1 MKSAASVPNPMPSE
15 ATAEARVAFKRLASL
30 LAFWCEDLA
39 LDVVVEAG
47 TDPSEGL
54 EAWRRLIADYDTRMA
69 AQLSGTLVAAQGAEA
84 AQGSGGGEFDGGAG
98 LVPTDVRSSEG
109 KRRNGRRYAKDPW
122 IETRFCY
129 NCGSTGHLYTGC
141 RSSGGGND
149 RSNDTCKS
157 CGEKGHWATECPRK
171 MCALEHAERHDEW
184 AGDDQNGDEVHQLL
198 NQNWRHMSS

>member
-1 MKSAASVPNPMPSE
+1 MAEQVMALQAMVTALQRHLETLRRPRKGFMKSAASVPNPMPSE
-15 ATAEARVAFKRLASL
+15 FTAEARVAFKRLASL

-69 AQLSGTLVAAQGAEA
+69 SQLSGTLVAAQGAEA

-109 KRRNGRRYAKDPW
+109 KRRNGRRYAKNPW
-122 IETRFCY
+122 KETRFCY
-129 NCGSTGHLYTGC
+129 HCGKTGTSTRGAGVQ
-141 RSSGGGND
+141 
-149 RSNDTCKS
+149 
-157 CGEKGHWATECPRK
+157 EEATIGATTHARVVVNK
-171 MCALEHAERHDEW
+171 DIGQRNVRGRCAR
-184 AGDDQNGDEVHQLL
+184 
-198 NQNWRHMSS
+198 